1 MFEGSYPLT
10 LDAKGRLTIPA
21 KLRDELANPGDG
33 LITVTRWV
41 GNCLRVFPYPVWV
54 QLRDVR
60 LRSFSMASANFA
72 KAVMQS
78 ADTQHIDSAGR
89 ILIKDG
95 MRAYARLDKRVVL
108 AGDGEQ
114 LELWDED
121 RHNQF
126 LDQELAQGLPPELA
140 QMARF

>member
-1 MFEGSYPLT
+1 MFEGSYPLS

-21 KLRDELANPGDG
+21 RLRDELATPGDG

-41 GNCLRVFPYPVWV
+41 GNCLRVFPHPVWV
-54 QLRDVR
+54 HLRDVTMR
-60 LRSFSMASANFA
+60 GFPMSSANFA

-78 ADTQHIDSAGR
+78 ADTQHIDGAGR
-89 ILIKDG
+89 ILIKDTL
-95 MRAYARLDKRVVL
+95 RAYARLDKRVVL
-108 AGDGEQ
+108 AGDGPQ

-121 RHNQF
+121 RHTQF

-140 QMARF
+140 QMTRF